1 MKFLFPYH
9 KNGSWS
15 PGNIWKTM
23 LQHTAVFAAAVI
35 LARSVLG
42 QDVPKEPDSMAG
54 SWQVD
59 NRRSDAQLTT
69 EATTDYG
76 KTKMN
81 LTLGFARVNGM
92 VKIDDNDPTKS
103 SVDLAIYPANSISP
117 SIDEDGIFLSDW
129 LGTRSPHH
137 ILVCFHSK
145 RVLRT
150 PGGRLQATGN
160 LSLTRVER
168 SVEGPNEGLSEVH
181 ADPPSVIHRTSHE
194 VTLVF
199 DFPASASN
207 GQKDGGIRASGS
219 MTVSR
224 EDFPQMVRAAVSTY
238 WPPLIQEENC
248 EVPVAIELDGGSQCT
263 GTLLKTP
270 LLPEAPQAANG
281 KDLHGS
287 QNFNALIGEHLTIR
301 VHMSLMPKAFGERAP
316 DGN

>member
-1 MKFLFPYH
+1 
-9 KNGSWS
+9 
-15 PGNIWKTM
+15 M

-42 QDVPKEPDSMAG
+42 QDVPNKPESMAG

-76 KTKMN
+76 KTKWN

-92 VKIDDNDPTKS
+92 VKIDENDPTKS

-137 ILVCFHSK
+137 MLVCFHSK

-168 SVEGPNEGLSEVH
+168 SIEGPNEGLSEVH

-248 EVPVAIELDGGSQCT
+248 EVPIANELNGSSQCT
-263 GTLLKTP
+263 GTFLKTP
-270 LLPEAPQAANG
+270 EPPKTPEAANRQAF
-281 KDLHGS
+281 HGS
-287 QNFNALIGEHLTIR
+287 QKFNAIVGEHLTIL
-301 VHMSLMPKAFGERAP
+301 VHMRLMPKASAERAAV
-316 DGN
+316 GN

>member
-1 MKFLFPYH
+1 MKFLFPFH

-23 LQHTAVFAAAVI
+23 LQHTAIFAAAVI

-42 QDVPKEPDSMAG
+42 QDVPNEPDSMAG

-59 NRRSDAQLTT
+59 NRRSDARLTT

-76 KTKMN
+76 KTKID
-81 LTLGFARVNGM
+81 LTLGFARVNGI
-92 VKIDDNDPTKS
+92 VKIDEKDPAKS
-103 SVDLAIYPANSISP
+103 SVDLAIYPATSISP

-129 LGTRSPHH
+129 LASRSPHH
-137 ILVCFHSK
+137 MLVCFHSK

-150 PGGRLQATGN
+150 PGGLQATGE

-194 VTLVF
+194 VTFVF
-199 DFPASASN
+199 DCPAGASN

-238 WPPLIQEENC
+238 WPPLVQEENC
-248 EVPVAIELDGGSQCT
+248 EVPIANELNGSSQCT
-263 GTLLKTP
+263 GTFLKTP
-270 LLPEAPQAANG
+270 EPPKTPEAANRQ
-281 KDLHGS
+281 DIHGS
-287 QNFNALIGEHLTIR
+287 QKFNAIVGEHLTIL
-301 VHMSLMPKAFGERAP
+301 VHMRLMPKASAERAAV
-316 DGN
+316 GN